1 LDKHNEESITL
12 GSRSSKL
19 AIAQTDLVR
28 SELHS
33 IGINS
38 KIMKLSSK
46 GDIDRS
52 VPLYKLK
59 GTGVFVEE
67 LNSKVLDGTVS
78 AVVHS
83 AKDVPSSIHQD
94 LEISAVLKRSSPE
107 DVLVSSD
114 PLDRLPEG
122 SRIGTSSIRRM
133 RSLACSNQKIKVVDI
148 RGNVDTRISK
158 LKNGEYDGIVL
169 ARAGLERL
177 GIDET
182 SYSLSTDEFVPA
194 PNQGIICIIS
204 RRNSEISRIMNK
216 ISDEQTM
223 QEMKFE
229 RMVVEALDL
238 GCSVPAGILCRKESD
253 RYVLTVRFYSLNDS
267 RSIFLKNEIKGSE
280 DIEAVVGNIR
290 SIFPDDFGYR
300 LGR

>member
-1 LDKHNEESITL
+1 MDRHDWEKITL
-12 GSRSSKL
+12 GTRSSNL
-19 AIAQTDLVR
+19 ALAQTDLVR
-28 SELHS
+28 SELLS
-33 IGINS
+33 YGIS
-38 KIMKLSSK
+38 SEIIKLRSR
-46 GDIDRS
+46 GDIDRNS
-52 VPLYKLK
+52 PLYEMK

-83 AKDVPSSIHQD
+83 AKDVPSSIHPD
-94 LEISAVLKRSSPE
+94 LEISAVLQRASPE
-107 DVLVSSD
+107 DVLVSRT
-114 PLDRLPEG
+114 PLDNLPEG

-133 RSLACSNQKIKVVDI
+133 RSLACSNQKIKVVHI

-177 GIDET
+177 GINET
-182 SYSLSTDEFVPA
+182 SYPLPPDEFVPA

-238 GCSVPAGILCRKESD
+238 GCSVPAGILCRKDSD